1 MFDPRNLVVLIGLS
15 GSGKSYVAK
24 RLSEKY
30 DYKVLRSDII
40 RKELFGLKP
49 QQSAKASYGKGIY
62 TEEATKKVYKTLI
75 ERAKELINRGEKV
88 VLDATF
94 LKRWQ
99 RELVL
104 SNFPNALF
112 VWVWAPEDVV
122 IERLKKRKGDVSD
135 ADISVY
141 LKQKVAFEIPQELL
155 TTFVIQSDEV
165 NKLAKILKL

>member
-24 RLSEKY
+24 RLSKKY
-30 DYKVLRSDII
+30 GYKVLRSDEI

-49 QQSAKASYGKGIY
+49 RKSAKAPFGKGIY

-75 ERAKELINRGEKV
+75 DRAKELISRGEKV

-104 SNFPNALF
+104 SNFPNAVF
-112 VWVWAPEDVV
+112 IWVWAPERVV

-135 ADISVY
+135 ADVSVY
-141 LKQKVAFEIPQELL
+141 LKQKSIFEIPQELL
-155 TTFVIQSDEV
+155 STFVIRSDGV
-165 NKLAKILKL
+165 DKLAKILKL

>member
-1 MFDPRNLVVLIGLS
+1 MFDPKRLIVLIGLS

-24 RLSEKY
+24 KMAESY
-30 DYKVLRSDII
+30 GYKVLRSDAI

-49 QQSAKASYGKGIY
+49 YRSAKAPFGKGIY
-62 TEEATKKVYKTLI
+62 TEEATKRVYKTLI

-104 SNFPNALF
+104 SNFPSAVF
-112 VWVWAPEDVV
+112 VWVWAPEEVV
-122 IERLKKRKGDVSD
+122 IERLKKRKGDISD

-141 LKQKVAFEIPQELL
+141 LRQKELFETPQELL
-155 TTFVIQSDEV
+155 TTFVIRSDELD
-165 NKLAKILKL
+165 KLAQYLN